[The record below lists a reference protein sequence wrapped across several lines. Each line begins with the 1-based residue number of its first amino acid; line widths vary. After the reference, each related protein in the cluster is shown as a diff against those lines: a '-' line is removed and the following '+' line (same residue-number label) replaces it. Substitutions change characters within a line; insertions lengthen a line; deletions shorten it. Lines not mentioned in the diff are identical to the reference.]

1 MDKFIKLSNEDKK
14 FIYEHAA
21 NKYKMH
27 HSIIEKD
34 FWICFILDYLFDRSK
49 YKRLFTFKGGTSL
62 SKVYGVINRM
72 SEDIDLILDWSYLG
86 VPKDEPITDRSKR
99 QQELYNDNL
108 NDLAK
113 AFISGDLYN
122 DLNDFFS
129 EYGCKVE
136 AIREEQIINIYYP
149 KVFND
154 DNVGILPCVRLEI
167 GPLAAWSP
175 ANESIVTPYI
185 NNVINNFT
193 VSSAKVRTV
202 TISRTFWEKIT
213 ILHREANRPENKKMP
228 SRYFRHYY
236 DVYKIANSEYI
247 DEILKE
253 NYLLEKVVLFKTKFY
268 NDNWAKYN
276 EAKIG
281 TLKLFPPIYR
291 MEELKSDYNKMK
303 EMFFD
308 DTNSFEIIM
317 DFIKNLEVTINTN

>member
-1 MDKFIKLSNEDKK
+1 M
-14 FIYEHAA
+14 
-21 NKYKMH
+21 
-27 HSIIEKD
+27 
-34 FWICFILDYLFDRSK
+34 
-49 YKRLFTFKGGTSL
+49 
-62 SKVYGVINRM
+62 
-72 SEDIDLILDWSYLG
+72 
-86 VPKDEPITDRSKR
+86 
-99 QQELYNDNL
+99 
-108 NDLAK
+108 
-113 AFISGDLYN
+113 
-122 DLNDFFS
+122 
-129 EYGCKVE
+129 E

-317 DFIKNLEVTINTN
+317 DFIKNLEVTINTNYLL

>member
-1 MDKFIKLSNEDKK
+1 
-14 FIYEHAA
+14 
-21 NKYKMH
+21 
-27 HSIIEKD
+27 
-34 FWICFILDYLFDRSK
+34 
-49 YKRLFTFKGGTSL
+49 
-62 SKVYGVINRM
+62 M

-99 QQELYNDNL
+99 QQEIYNDNL

-185 NNVINNFT
+185 NNVIKNFT

-236 DVYKIANSEYI
+236 DVYKIANSKYI

-253 NYLLEKVVLFKTKFY
+253 NYLLEKVVLFKTKFQ

-281 TLKLFPPIYR
+281 TLKLFPPINI